1 VLHIRPLT
9 LADIPL
15 GMRLKSQVG
24 WNQLEADWRR
34 LIELEP
40 GGSFAAELEGDAVGT
55 VTTCRFGPVAW
66 VAMMVVDER
75 FRGRGIG
82 RALMVRALSALDS
95 QGVRSVRLDATPLG
109 RPLYESLGFA
119 LETSLTRFEGTL
131 APGEGGPGVSS
142 IVDDGL
148 LEHLCNFDLRTTGTD
163 RARLLRR
170 LAAEH
175 PRSLAIVSDGS
186 ELTGFL
192 MSRPGAGAR
201 QIGPCIAHPESGP
214 LLFAEARRR
223 YAGEP
228 VFIDIPQAN
237 RPATSQAALL
247 GLTAGRQLARMGRGP
262 RIVEDL
268 DRLWAS
274 AGPEKG

>member
-1 VLHIRPLT
+1 MT
-9 LADIPL
+9 FADIPL
-15 GMRLKSQVG
+15 GMRLKDRAG

-34 LIELEP
+34 LLDLDP
-40 GGSFAAELEGDAVGT
+40 DGDFVAELDGTAVGT

-75 FRGRGIG
+75 FRSRGIG
-82 RALMVRALSALDS
+82 RALMVQALSVLDNH
-95 QGVRSVRLDATPLG
+95 GVRSVRLDATPQG
-109 RPLYESLGFA
+109 RPLYESLGFT
-119 LETSLTRFEGTL
+119 LETTFTRFQGTL
-131 APGEGGPGVSS
+131 SPWERVGPALPRVHG
-142 IVDDGL
+142 DDV
-148 LEHLCNFDLRTTGTD
+148 LERVCDLDRSVTGTD

-175 PRSLAIVSDGS
+175 PESLAVVPDAAGVN
-186 ELTGFL
+186 GFL
-192 MSRPGAGAR
+192 MSRPGARAR

-214 LLFAEARRR
+214 LLFHEAQQR

-228 VFIDIPQAN
+228 VFIDIPETNA
-237 RPATSQAALL
+237 PATLQAAVL
-247 GLTAGRQLARMGRGP
+247 GLVPGRHLMRMGRGP